1 MKFNLNA
8 NKICKIII
16 KTKTLLIFSF
26 IYKNKKK
33 ENDIHTYIIRSQ
45 TYKYIYVCKEYVF
58 F

>member
-8 NKICKIII
+8 NKICKIITKI

-26 IYKNKKK
+26 IYKK
-33 ENDIHTYIIRSQ
+33 NDIHTYIIRSQ